1 MILNRMLMVMSM
13 LMYRLCLEV
22 QLGIAFCF
30 ASVGV
35 DNIRDNLFYL
45 WDISLS
51 KCAEWAKE
59 ISRGGRPGRFLD
71 SG

>member
-13 LMYRLCLEV
+13 QMYRLCLEV

-35 DNIRDNLFYL
+35 DNIRDNLFL
-45 WDISLS
+45 PVGHQFEQMCRVGQGDL
-51 KCAEWAKE
+51 
-59 ISRGGRPGRFLD
+59 
-71 SG
+71 

>member
-1 MILNRMLMVMSM
+1 MFEGLAPLISWALLSVVHVWMLVK
-13 LMYRLCLEV
+13 
-22 QLGIAFCF
+22 
-30 ASVGV
+30 
-35 DNIRDNLFYL
+35 NIRDNLIYL

-71 SG
+71 SE